1 MTSFNYIYFILGVSI
16 AFNFYNWFYYTYD
29 CETKIEHMVSK
40 IKDVKS
46 EKEPVEQ
53 KNVEIK
59 DSIEVFYKLASSLKT
74 DNVTVYSYH
83 YIYGTYLPRFRNKHV
98 NFLEI
103 GLGCGMPYGTG
114 KSVELWKTYF
124 PKITL
129 HIMEYDAGCA
139 EEFRSKVNKMYIGD
153 QSNPKDLN

>member
-59 DSIEVFYKLASSLKT
+59 DY
-74 DNVTVYSYH
+74 
-83 YIYGTYLPRFRNKHV
+83 
-98 NFLEI
+98 
-103 GLGCGMPYGTG
+103 
-114 KSVELWKTYF
+114 
-124 PKITL
+124 
-129 HIMEYDAGCA
+129 
-139 EEFRSKVNKMYIGD
+139 
-153 QSNPKDLN
+153 